1 MATRRTGHRG
11 PGRRAPGLVAAALAA
26 LAGIALAVAPAPG
39 ASAAATGGATIGAAA
54 GSSAG
59 PGGAQDAAS
68 LQAKESAVL
77 MQIAELSDRV
87 DRVQSSLVGAEL
99 AHAAA
104 VSQYRRMRTA
114 VVAMVVQAYMHDA
127 PVGGAPSDAPA
138 AYVDVAASTAGR
150 LVTRYAADSRR
161 FAAAEAGYERS
172 LSELHSDQTRLAA
185 QQQALDVLVSAAQAA
200 AERRRSADAA
210 ALAASDA
217 ARRQAAGGGLAYGAE
232 HAAATA
238 AQAGVLARYPFG
250 SLAEQ
255 SGSAL
260 PPSLRPVGPVLTGVA
275 SWYGPGFDGQPTAT
289 GAIYD
294 ENAWT
299 VASPDLPLGSMLVVS
314 CEGRSVLLLVNDRG
328 PYVPGRMLDLSH
340 AGAEALGF
348 DGLATVTAQVV
359 EPGT

>member
-1 MATRRTGHRG
+1 VAT
-11 PGRRAPGLVAAALAA
+11 LAA
-26 LAGIALAVAPAPG
+26 LTGITAAVIPGPA
-39 ASAAATGGATIGAAA
+39 ASAAATVGGNIGATAVT
-54 GSSAG
+54 SAG
-59 PGGAQDAAS
+59 PGGTQDEAS
-68 LQAKESAVL
+68 LQAEESAVL

-87 DRVQSSLVGAEL
+87 DRTQSSLVGVEL

-104 VSQYRRMRTA
+104 LSEYRRMHAA
-114 VVAMVVQAYMHDA
+114 VVAMVVQAYVHDA
-127 PVGGAPSDAPA
+127 PVGGAPPDAPTP
-138 AYVDVAASTAGR
+138 YLDVAASAAGR
-150 LVTRYAADSRR
+150 LVARYAAESRR
-161 FAAAEAGYERS
+161 FAAAEGGYERS
-172 LSELHSDQTRLAA
+172 LSGLHSDQARLQA

-200 AERRRSADAA
+200 AERRRSAYAA

-217 ARRQAAGGGLAYGAE
+217 ARRQAAAAGWGTVDRAG

-238 AQAGVLARYPFG
+238 AQAAVLARYPFG
-250 SLAEQ
+250 PLAER
-255 SGSAL
+255 SASS
-260 PPSLRPVGPVLTGVA
+260 PPPPLEPVGPVLTGVA

-299 VASPDLPLGSMLVVS
+299 VASPDLPLGTMLVVS

-328 PYVPGRMLDLSH
+328 PYVPGRVLDLSH

-359 EPGT
+359 EPAG